1 MKRRSH
7 SITRPICEIN
17 LTSMMDL
24 TFLLLITFVITFPLV
39 EQGMSVN
46 LPHGKSREIDA
57 SDKPAVVTVDKQGRV
72 YLSSAIV
79 SMETLEAKLL
89 EMFEAN
95 HNLKLVIRGDKD
107 VNYGAV
113 VEVARLA
120 TKIGIQKMTLATQE

>member
-7 SITRPICEIN
+7 SIARPISEIN

-24 TFLLLITFVITFPLV
+24 TFLLLTTFVITFPLV

-46 LPHGKSREIDA
+46 LPHGKSRDIDA

-72 YLSSAIV
+72 YLSSSIV
-79 SMETLEAKLL
+79 SMETLEAKLM

-113 VEVARLA
+113 VEVARLS